1 MSAATPAG
9 VRIQAPDVPLAERLA
24 ESLRHL
30 GAIVIVAE
38 GAPVEVSVGAAV
50 LASDLHCVLRATQR
64 WLAQQRLPGTRLL
77 VDGRSL
83 YVAAT

>member
-1 MSAATPAG
+1 MTPVGAAS
-9 VRIQAPDVPLAERLA
+9 VRIQAPDAAVAESLAD
-24 ESLRHL
+24 SLRHL
-30 GAIVIVAE
+30 GAVVVATE
-38 GAPVEVSVGAAV
+38 GTTVEVSVASAI

-64 WLAQQRLPGTRLL
+64 WLTQQRLPGTRLL